1 MARIRKI
8 YRETFP
14 ENTKQEWKVKA
25 YSWGIGYVP
34 LGKFV
39 TLRNEKPVAL
49 RLVILNPEAHTPQAG
64 EVWQVTPTAWTLPGK
79 KDKEG
84 RTIAVV
90 EGTLDEKVVQVEKT
104 FDHRARELKIKTRC
118 GAVVR
123 EETKKLA
130 TDVVPFRDPADHN
143 RVLYMEVT
151 LVEGKIAKKKLQR
164 VGTLENYVA
173 NRAANLR
180 ELIEG
185 GLENPYKGSRKT
197 KGVIEKYCKTPL
209 EEIVTLPPFLS

>member
-1 MARIRKI
+1 MARIRRI
-8 YRETFP
+8 YREIFP
-14 ENTKQEWKVKA
+14 ENTKQEWRVKA

-34 LGKFV
+34 LGKYI

-49 RLVILNPEAHTPQAG
+49 RLEILNAGTHTPQAG
-64 EVWQVTPTAWTLPGK
+64 EIWRVTPTAWTLPGK

-84 RTIAVV
+84 RTIAVI
-90 EGTLDEKVVQVEKT
+90 EGTLDEKVVQVEKS

-123 EETKKLA
+123 EETKRLA
-130 TDVVPFRDPADHN
+130 TDIVPFRDPADHN

-151 LVEGKIAKKKLQR
+151 LVEGKTAKKKLQR
-164 VGTLENYVA
+164 VGTLESYVA
-173 NRAANLR
+173 ARAANLR

-185 GLENPYKGSRKT
+185 GLENPYKGARKT
-197 KGVIEKYCKTPL
+197 KGVIEKYAKVPL
-209 EEIVTLPPFLS
+209 EELVNLPPLLS

>member
-8 YRETFP
+8 YWETFP

-25 YSWGIGYVP
+25 YSWGLGYVP

-209 EEIVTLPPFLS
+209 EEIITLPPFLS